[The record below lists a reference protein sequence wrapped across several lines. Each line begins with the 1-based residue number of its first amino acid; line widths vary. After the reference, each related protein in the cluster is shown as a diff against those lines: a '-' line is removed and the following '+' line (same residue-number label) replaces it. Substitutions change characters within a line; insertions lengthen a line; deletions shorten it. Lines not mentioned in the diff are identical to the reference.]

1 MKNSKNQFKVNEQA
15 LINDILT
22 NGKQGRTWFEIAQ
35 TYNIRPDVTDPE
47 KRKKSAND
55 VWRRYNRIAHIDTTP
70 RAVGLTHLTSPTWQ
84 IPHYIDAVQALQG
97 KLVSPQTIKPKRLF
111 YDIETSYNIVKSWRV
126 GYNLSLQ
133 PEDIIK
139 ERAIITIAYKWEGE
153 DDVTV
158 LSWDKGDDKRIITEF
173 VKIMSEADELVG
185 HNCVSSNTKIL
196 KNNLDW
202 IKAKDL
208 KIGDELVGFEENA
221 IGTRK
226 YKKSIVTGHEIKKA
240 ITYRVF
246 FDDTSYVDV
255 TEDHQW
261 LGLAPKDNQYRWR
274 KTSELSVGYRMPK
287 PFNVWEEKQ
296 DYNSGYLAGIIEADG
311 SITKDNYYGI
321 SIYQS
326 QSKNKDIFDKIIKTL
341 DKENINYNIDNIETS
356 KIISTTYKGQE
367 GVIQNQIDTN
377 DNVIRILGSS
387 NDKIELIGKY
397 NIQKGKRNFC
407 ANNMGY
413 LKVPVDR
420 LRVITN
426 IVKLQEED
434 IVVMQTSEK
443 TFIANG
449 YLMHNC
455 DRFDTKFIM
464 GRALKHGITVL
475 PKYQSTDTLKLAKK
489 HFMLNSNKLDYIAQ
503 YLDLGHKVRHRGMS
517 MWDDIILNNCP
528 KALEE
533 MIEYNIHDV
542 VLTEQVYKK
551 LSEYSLPKVN
561 HASKQTGEKHTCPQC
576 GSIEASLQKTYVTS
590 SGTKTRLMLCNSCST
605 SFTVNNTNYEKYY
618 NGANAK

>member
-22 NGKQGRTWFEIAQ
+22 NGKNSRNWIDLAIQ
-35 TYNIRPDVTDPE
+35 YNIRPNGDIE
-47 KRKKSAND
+47 QRRKSAND
-55 VWRRYNRIAHIDTTP
+55 VWRRFNKINGNIDFVPTP
-70 RAVGLTHLTSPTWQ
+70 EIVPLQIGIPVSTQSTSWSTFLNHSTQ
-84 IPHYIDAVQALQG
+84 
-97 KLVSPQTIKPKRLF
+97 KLIKSFKPKRLF
-111 YDIETSYNIVKSWRV
+111 YDIETSYNIVKSWRI
-126 GYNLSLQ
+126 GFNINLNM
-133 PEDIIK
+133 EDIIQ

-153 DDVTV
+153 EDVTV
-158 LSWDKGDDKRIITEF
+158 LSWDKGCDKKIIEDF
-173 VKIMSEADELVG
+173 VKVMAEADELVG
-185 HNCVSSNTKIL
+185 HNCVASNTKIL

-202 IKAKDL
+202 VEAKDL

-221 IGTRK
+221 IGVRR
-226 YKKSIVTGHEIKKA
+226 YKKSIVTGHEIQKA

-246 FDDTSYVDV
+246 FDDNSYVDV

-274 KTSELSVGYRMPK
+274 KTSELAIGYRMPK
-287 PFNVWEEKQ
+287 PFNVWEEKK

-311 SITKDNYYGI
+311 SVTKDNYYGI

-341 DKENINYNIDNIETS
+341 DQEDINYNIDNIETS

-367 GVIQNQIDTN
+367 GIIQNQIDTN

-387 NDKIELIGKY
+387 NDKIEYIGKY

-413 LKVPVDR
+413 LKIPADR

-426 IVKLQEED
+426 IVKLQEQD

-455 DRFDTKFIM
+455 DRYDTKFIM
-464 GRALKHGITVL
+464 ARALKHNISVL

-503 YLDLGHKVRHRGMS
+503 YLGIGHKTKHRGLE
-517 MWDDIILNNCP
+517 MWDDIILRNDS

-533 MIEYNIHDV
+533 MIEYNVQDV
-542 VLTEQVYKK
+542 FLTEQVYHK
-551 LSEYSLPKVN
+551 LMEYSLPKVN
-561 HASKQTGEKHTCPQC
+561 HASKQTGDKHTCPQC
-576 GSIEASLQKTYVTS
+576 GSDHAELHKTYIS
-590 SGTKTRLMLCNSCST
+590 STGTKTRLMNCLNCST
-605 SFTVNNTNYEKYY
+605 NFTINNTNYTKFYE
-618 NGANAK
+618 GNAK